1 MVRDPRHRA
10 LASCAPNALENVT
23 TLARASRGSA
33 SRDAAVDPPEVL
45 RDLAT
50 SGGSRRGPARALGG
64 RRLGAF
70 SWLGS
75 EALVTRFAGRGST
88 APVARFAGLGSACPS
103 RRCLGPPARA
113 VADQATWPKRSNDGQ
128 VSDPQPAARDLR
140 RNARPRPT
148 LSTRPT
154 ARVRNLRPRRPR
166 ATRARKPPATGAR
179 ERLGASGIVSGAPAP
194 GAAWG
199 RAGGVS
205 GRGFHVFLQFPYS
218 SHIVPK

>member
-1 MVRDPRHRA
+1 MRWKMSPRSRA
-10 LASCAPNALENVT
+10 HHVEAL
-23 TLARASRGSA
+23 RAM
-33 SRDAAVDPPEVL
+33 PPSIRRRFCVIWQRLGVL
-45 RDLAT
+45 
-50 SGGSRRGPARALGG
+50 GGALPERWGG

-140 RNARPRPT
+140 RIARPRPA

-166 ATRARKPPATGAR
+166 ATRARNPPATGAR
-179 ERLGASGIVSGAPAP
+179 ERRGRLGSLRGRRKRQGPLGGAL
-194 GAAWG
+194 GEF
-199 RAGGVS
+199 
-205 GRGFHVFLQFPYS
+205 RGEDSMCFYS
-218 SHIVPK
+218 SQIVPI